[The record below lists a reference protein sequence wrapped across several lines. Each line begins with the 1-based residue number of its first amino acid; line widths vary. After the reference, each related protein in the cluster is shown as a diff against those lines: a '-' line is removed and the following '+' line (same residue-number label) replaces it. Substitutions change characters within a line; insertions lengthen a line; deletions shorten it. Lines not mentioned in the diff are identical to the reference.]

1 MRKRGTRGATIIETI
16 TAAGIGVLAIG
27 TSIAVFTEGMGSW
40 TRGQLR
46 VEAETQSRQLAR
58 VISDRVREAMEVTID
73 GNGQGLTYRVPARD
87 VNGIFTVPL
96 QWDGVVRR
104 VFHTNG
110 TVFLQEG
117 ASTRAIGRNVILT
130 DPGQTGSPSYQ
141 LFTPE
146 GPGFVRR
153 LAIKIVTR
161 QQDANGRTYLGRKRE
176 WIALRNAPL

>member
-1 MRKRGTRGATIIETI
+1 MRRRLCRGATIIEVV

-27 TSIAVFTEGMGSW
+27 ASIAVFTEGMSSW

-73 GNGQGLTYRVPARD
+73 ADGQGLTFRTPTRD
-87 VNGIFTVPL
+87 VNGIYTIPL

-104 VFHTNG
+104 VYHQNG

-117 ASTRAIGRNVILT
+117 ASIRPIGRHVILT
-130 DPGQTGSPSYQ
+130 DPGQTGSPAYQ
-141 LFTPE
+141 IFTPE

-153 LAIKIVTR
+153 LAVKIVTR

-176 WIALRNAPL
+176 WIALRNAPQ